1 MLVKCIGQYFLF
13 AVLHNIMMKTV
24 LFCILGFYVHFWAIM
39 FFFGRHKQLES
50 ILGVA
55 QQFHETLEPLAEWLT
70 ATEKC
75 LANSEPIGT
84 QTSKLEEQ
92 IAQHKVH
99 T

>member
-1 MLVKCIGQYFLF
+1 MDNILLYIRGVMKIIHEFL
-13 AVLHNIMMKTV
+13 
-24 LFCILGFYVHFWAIM
+24 AIM
-39 FFFGRHKQLES
+39 FFSCRHKQLES

-75 LANSEPIGT
+75 LASSEPIGT

-99 T
+99 A